1 MPNVI
6 EPHHGGRFPPTPL
19 HLCVCIQASENYD
32 EVGRVHTCVECIDL
46 SPTIYYNNLT
56 PSKVLE

>member
-1 MPNVI
+1 M
-6 EPHHGGRFPPTPL
+6 EEGFPQLLCT
-19 HLCVCIQASENYD
+19 CVCIQASENYD